1 MQVEK
6 SGGNLKT
13 YKGLYDYGAR
23 FYDPIIARW
32 TSIDPEVEKY
42 SRWSPYNYV
51 LNNPIRNI
59 DPTGDTVRLAA
70 NSSPQYQ
77 KDYAAA
83 RADLHT
89 KGLDDNLTTLENST
103 SVYTIQETDDN
114 QGTFTANADGKG
126 TGKDHQLP
134 GGTIKWNSSF
144 ALGTTNGTVLSP
156 ESILNH
162 EADHGADYDKDPNGH
177 YDRSH
182 TPDAKYGNAEEKRVI
197 TGSEQKTS
205 LALGEIKLGQVTR
218 TDHAGNS
225 AYFTTSPLTNKG
237 TSVPLSIFHLQE
249 IKIVAPRPKVV
260 NPKKDQ

>member
-1 MQVEK
+1 MAE
-6 SGGNLKT
+6 
-13 YKGLYDYGAR
+13 R
-23 FYDPIIARW
+23 IH
-32 TSIDPEVEKY
+32 
-42 SRWSPYNYV
+42 
-51 LNNPIRNI
+51 
-59 DPTGDTVRLAA
+59 
-70 NSSPQYQ
+70 
-77 KDYAAA
+77 
-83 RADLHT
+83 LHT

-237 TSVPLSIFHLQE
+237 TSVPLSIFRLQE